1 MTSTR
6 WTKPS
11 YGGATDYGKSL
22 QDFAR
27 LALDDINSNTTV
39 IILGDARNNNSDPQ
53 LDIMRS
59 IYQRSRR
66 VIWLNPESRRAWGT
80 GDSEMLRY
88 LSACHFAAEC
98 NNLTQL
104 ERVVDQLLKINR

>member
-1 MTSTR
+1 M
-6 WTKPS
+6 
-11 YGGATDYGKSL
+11 
-22 QDFAR
+22 
-27 LALDDINSNTTV
+27 
-39 IILGDARNNNSDPQ
+39 LGDARNNDGDPQ
-53 LDIMRS
+53 LEIMRS

-104 ERVVDQLLKINR
+104 ERIVDQLLKMNR